1 MDHRGSHRPYGAPIL
16 KPGRIAITEAESA
29 VLAALW
35 VRGPL
40 SFASLI
46 EEVKAG
52 QPWADATIKTL
63 LHRLMQKGAVKS
75 VREDGRQRYHALLDR
90 DAWVGGEV
98 QALIDRLFDGDAEA
112 LAAYLRRRRAMG
124 SG

>member
-1 MDHRGSHRPYGAPIL
+1 VRPHV
-16 KPGRIAITEAESA
+16 TEAESA

-40 SFASLI
+40 SFTSLI
-46 EEVKAG
+46 ETVKAD

-75 VREDGRQRYHALLDR
+75 IKEDGRQRYHALLDR
-90 DAWVGGEV
+90 ETYVASEVG
-98 QALIDRLFDGDAEA
+98 ALVDRLFEGDPNA
-112 LAAYLRRRRAMG
+112 LAAFLDR
-124 SG
+124 